1 MLKFYNYDIVFQ
13 EIPDEVTLAVNL
25 TGCPVH
31 CPGCHSPHLW
41 EDIGDPLDEA
51 ALRTMQGLYPGELTC
66 IALMGGD
73 ADPAAVERLCAFIK
87 RDLGLRSSW
96 WSGRDELP
104 EGIDL
109 AQFDYIK
116 TGPYVAA
123 LGGLK
128 SPTTNQR
135 LYRVTRPSGEEAPVL
150 TDITYRFLRK

>member
-1 MLKFYNYDIVFQ
+1 MLKFYNYDVVFQ

-41 EDIGDPLDEA
+41 KDIGDPLDEA
-51 ALRTMQGLYPGELTC
+51 ALRAIHAEYAGEVTC

-87 RDLGLRSSW
+87 EEMGLRSAW
-96 WSGRDELP
+96 WSGRDALP
-104 EGIDL
+104 ADSSL
-109 AQFDYIK
+109 SHYDYVK
-116 TGPYVAA
+116 TGPYVDA

-128 SPTTNQR
+128 SRGTNQR
-135 LYRVTRPSGEEAPVL
+135 LYRVREGKLE
-150 TDITYRFLRK
+150 DITYRFWR